1 MYSKVKEKQEFLTD
15 NKIKEEE
22 STCTKFVI
30 LFSKFQRST
39 GTYVSEMQDFW
50 NYVKVDLNFC

>member
-1 MYSKVKEKQEFLTD
+1 MYSKVQEKQEFLTD

-22 STCTKFVI
+22 STGTKFVI
-30 LFSKFQRST
+30 LPTASFRST

>member
-1 MYSKVKEKQEFLTD
+1 MYSKVQEKQEFLTD

-22 STCTKFVI
+22 STGTKFVI
-30 LFSKFQRST
+30 LFRKFQEYR
-39 GTYVSEMQDFW
+39 YLREMQDFW

>member
-1 MYSKVKEKQEFLTD
+1 MYSKVQEKQEFLPD

-22 STCTKFVI
+22 STGTKCVI
-30 LFSKFQRST
+30 HFSKFQEYR
-39 GTYVSEMQDFW
+39 YLREMQDFW